1 MRCHLHNR
9 FISIKMKED
18 SKLTNMKYY
27 LKLMRIKH
35 YIKNLLIFF
44 PLVFSRNL
52 FTHNFFNVM
61 IAAIAFSLLS
71 SAVYVLNDIKDAE
84 KDREH
89 SVKKNRPIASGAVT
103 VSHAVVFLVVLI
115 LISVCLSFIAYGF
128 SLTPWLITIIYFVLN
143 LGYSFG
149 LKNIPLIDIAI
160 LTSGFLLRAMLGA
173 VVINVTVSNWLYLT
187 IMSLAFYL
195 SLAKRRNELAK
206 QESNNTRKV
215 LKFYNYNFLDKNM
228 TVFLTLSLVFYSLW
242 CINAFSSQI
251 MVFSIPILMLIVLRY
266 SMIIENDSQGD
277 PVDVVL
283 TDIPLLLVILIYIIL
298 IFSILYLI

>member
-1 MRCHLHNR
+1 M
-9 FISIKMKED
+9 
-18 SKLTNMKYY
+18 
-27 LKLMRIKH
+27 
-35 YIKNLLIFF
+35 
-44 PLVFSRNL
+44 
-52 FTHNFFNVM
+52 
-61 IAAIAFSLLS
+61 
-71 SAVYVLNDIKDAE
+71 
-84 KDREH
+84 
-89 SVKKNRPIASGAVT
+89 
-103 VSHAVVFLVVLI
+103 
-115 LISVCLSFIAYGF
+115 
-128 SLTPWLITIIYFVLN
+128 YFVLN